1 MRKILFTLACTAL
14 CHTGF
19 ANSAENS
26 TAYTTKKATLTDGF
40 YSRYIDYSAITAK
53 NTITE

>member
-1 MRKILFTLACTAL
+1 MEKTLCKICQKFNRLR
-14 CHTGF
+14 
-19 ANSAENS
+19 
-26 TAYTTKKATLTDGF
+26 YKKSHPNGWL